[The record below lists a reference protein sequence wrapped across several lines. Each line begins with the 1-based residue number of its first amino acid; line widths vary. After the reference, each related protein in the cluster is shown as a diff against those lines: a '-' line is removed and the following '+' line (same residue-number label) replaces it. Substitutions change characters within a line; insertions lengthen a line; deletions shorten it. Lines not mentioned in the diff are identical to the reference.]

1 MAGAFT
7 WTHQCSA
14 GPRLIMRLNKRSGFC
29 LGACSA
35 CMLVLL
41 LPACVG
47 LTGDGYRKIMAEY
60 FSPATLEA
68 ENLSL
73 KFSQAH
79 VRVRAS
85 FFFVNHAPARITCRF
100 PGAGYPVC
108 HGVPNIPARLGISPK
123 DVRIRVIS
131 GPEMDPARVPTNSV
145 PLRCIHEGGREV
157 IEFVVDFTN
166 RHTRVDVSYTSPWQ
180 SLDDGLRTGPPPDG
194 LRAGPQYLMSQTRRD
209 R

>member
-1 MAGAFT
+1 M
-7 WTHQCSA
+7 
-14 GPRLIMRLNKRSGFC
+14 
-29 LGACSA
+29 
-35 CMLVLL
+35 
-41 LPACVG
+41 
-47 LTGDGYRKIMAEY
+47 
-60 FSPATLEA
+60 
-68 ENLSL
+68 
-73 KFSQAH
+73 
-79 VRVRAS
+79 
-85 FFFVNHAPARITCRF
+85 NHAPARITCRF

-180 SLDDGLRTGPPPDG
+180 SLDDGRKIFFYILTSGAFWRGSIGSLVVSEQGRRAQRVRRLWPCQIPRSRVEPDFD
-194 LRAGPQYLMSQTRRD
+194 LVYQLSLSRIKKPK
-209 R
+209 